1 MQFKTVKDVVDWRMC
16 IGCGAC
22 NYICPENKISLV
34 NVINE
39 GIRPIL
45 SDVDCESCTLC
56 LDVCPGYETVQAK
69 SEDQSEIISELHK
82 SWGPVLEVWEG
93 FATDAAIHYNGS
105 SAGLTT
111 AIALYCIEN
120 ENFHGAL
127 HIGSDKNN
135 PLENKTYLSQN
146 KEALLA
152 HTGSRYAP
160 ASPCD
165 SLEEIEN
172 APMPCVFIGKPCDIS
187 GLRKAQ
193 NMKEEL
199 TDKVGL
205 AIGIFCAGTPSTQG
219 TVDLVNSNDI
229 SPDDISNIRY
239 RGKGWPGNFTVNQG
253 SEESLLKLSY
263 KDSWGF
269 LQKYRPYRCHMCPEG
284 TSESADISCGD
295 PWYRDVSEGETGSS
309 LVLVRTKKG
318 QEILKKAHETGYIN
332 VQPLDPVNL
341 SLSQVG
347 LLAKRQAIWGRL
359 LAFKIF
365 SIPIPEFQGFDLFE
379 NWLDLNLKEKLRSI
393 LATIKRIL
401 IRKYYRPNKLVR

>member
-1 MQFKTVKDVVDWRMC
+1 MQFKTVRDVVDWRMC
-16 IGCGAC
+16 IGCGVC

-34 NVINE
+34 NVIDD

-45 SDVDCESCTLC
+45 SNVDCDSCALC
-56 LDVCPGYETVQAK
+56 LDVCPGYETVQVTY
-69 SEDQSEIISELHK
+69 EDKTEISSELHK

-93 FATDAAIHYNGS
+93 FATDAVIHHDGS

-111 AIALYCIEN
+111 AISLYCIEN
-120 ENFHGAL
+120 ENYHGAL
-127 HIGSDKNN
+127 HIGSDEKN

-146 KEALLA
+146 KEELLA

-165 SLEEIEN
+165 NLEQIEK
-172 APMPCVFIGKPCDIS
+172 APSPCVFIGKPCDVS

-193 NMKEEL
+193 NMNEEL
-199 TDKVGL
+199 TEKIGL

-219 TVDLVNSNDI
+219 TIDLLNSNNI
-229 SPDDISNIRY
+229 SLDEISNIRY
-239 RGKGWPGNFTVNQG
+239 RGKGWPGHFTVNQR

-295 PWYRDVSEGETGSS
+295 PWYRDVLEEETGSS
-309 LVLVRTKKG
+309 LILVRTKRG
-318 QEILKKAHETGYIN
+318 QEILNKAHEAGYIN
-332 VQPLDPVNL
+332 IQPLDPENL
-341 SLSQVG
+341 SLITSRIAG
-347 LLAKRQAIWGRL
+347 KKTSHMG
-359 LAFKIF
+359 KIISF
-365 SIPIPEFQGFDLFE
+365 
-379 NWLDLNLKEKLRSI
+379 
-393 LATIKRIL
+393 
-401 IRKYYRPNKLVR
+401 